1 MATTS
6 LAPESS
12 SHGTRR
18 QTVSI
23 AVVAANQFAS
33 SRIGA
38 ALETAGLVANRFA
51 AGVRDLVDEEGAAG
65 PDAVVLACDPFD
77 HSSLADIRRIR
88 GTFRHSHVLV
98 VVSCA
103 ADAAAVRQALGAGAD
118 GLVADD
124 DLEATLGPAAQSVL
138 VGHLSVPRH
147 LHRCV
152 LKPSLS
158 HREKQVVALVV
169 RGLGNKEIGSRLF
182 LAEST
187 VKCHLS
193 SAYQKLG
200 VRSRNEAA
208 ALVADPHEGL
218 RAILDVE
225 LG

>member
-1 MATTS
+1 MASTS

-12 SHGTRR
+12 RHATRR

-33 SRIGA
+33 LRIGA

-51 AGVRDLVDEEGAAG
+51 AGVRDLVDEQGAAG

-88 GTFRHSHVLV
+88 GTFRHSHVV

-158 HREKQVVALVV
+158 HREKQVLALVV
-169 RGLGNKEIGSRLF
+169 RGLGNREIGSRLF